1 LVNYSDKG
9 AIVYDKTQKGKN
21 MKFNIKNKNNDILNI
36 TIVKDFGYAG
46 YYPMLKK
53 EYWEKIELNR
63 SNSTIFIENYYD
75 NLNLNIDENE
85 DYIIY
90 IFDSFDNNDMPYFNS
105 ENYEISNPEYIIN
118 LLTPG
123 NKYNFEVIPSNST
136 GNIILSPKQPQM
148 KYKFLM
154 CKSTKIKFKIEN
166 SRGDFENNQSY
177 PYEQIIQK
185 DEMTIFNLNY
195 NETLVHTFESDNEF
209 LFAYNDDNSSDYA
222 SWKRSRFNIISI
234 NEIKAN
240 NIRIILDTPYSSL
253 SRFYLIAAKKDELNN
268 KDSFSNICYVAK
280 LMINNS
286 DSIIIKT
293 IYENPNEYLVNFEMD
308 LTQLKPNKNDIFVMT
323 IIDESLYT
331 DEGIK
336 YYQPVEFKL
345 ETKVAKEIK
354 IGEKVE
360 FDSEYRNYFK
370 FEYKDDNVIDDI
382 LFFSSESQ
390 NNFYVILNEAD
401 SNKMQFSEYSSRENA
416 YSFKLPKSGIYYLEI
431 CFNYNMD
438 RKSDDS
444 FILYKS
450 GRIIDTIDLSRKIYY
465 DNIKIETT
473 VQSNSSM
480 FKVNNLTEDK
490 YVCFHYKVKDQDYKT
505 FSNPFKICEDNN
517 INNNTNCTENIFL
530 YKFNKDKNYTIYIDF
545 VTEKNDHSW
554 RQTYYFPSYLFF
566 PIYED
571 DIEEK
576 KEGYYYISEPKLYY
590 FNSSVRN
597 AINLFFQN
605 EEAIYSSETNNN
617 ISLDDLCNLSFEKRD
632 KSIYPKSYLKYL
644 IVIIIPSIS
653 KNPTKFIYVHTNTI
667 IMGQGEFQM
676 TAGQYSVISYNN
688 IYNRFNPQN
697 FTNIITTFSS
707 PINNLKIFSE
717 IVLKEEPEEKD
728 FITLNNFYYH
738 PIYYSKTEVN
748 TNLTIK
754 IFYPKFSFF
763 YLADEYLMQSDSD
776 IFLSKL
782 RLSSI
787 FDTNYVLY
795 RVNSNSNSFYDF
807 FNFYFY
813 NMKGNINVYI
823 KIYYGNPKLYE
834 YNPELLDKNNLSILY
849 DLCPFSVNRTSM
861 INKMINLNGN
871 KLFMGYL
878 DYNSYLDI
886 YDEIENN
893 NILDTQSLF
902 LNGAKYLKK
911 DKEYIIDFNI
921 HHLFKLEQGFNAEV
935 TIYDDNGKIIKLN
948 DNNPTAEIKG
958 YNYKIKS
965 NNDAMIYFYNKILEN
980 LNQYKIDSKQVGMNL
995 EIKSNEFIWF
1005 VIDFG
1010 FEGYNPIDILSLNY
1024 NRLEKGGTIFIENIY
1039 DKLKINLTKGE
1050 NLYFYYTTQSGKEIK
1065 EFKYVEN
1072 LNHKNNDYNFNYIP
1086 KNSGNKT
1093 LIISNNNENKNKIRY
1108 QINYC
1113 KSSEPIK
1120 MFYQNETS
1128 KEILIE
1134 FNNDTKIIDYNV
1146 SKYSHRIRFE
1156 SENDFVFSYSFYDKT
1171 DLEINKKEEW
1181 KEEREVLTNLT
1192 IDEISKKYP
1201 DDNTSDIFFIKFK
1214 ANYINSPVRYIII
1227 IASNDENNTK
1237 ENFNN
1242 PCYIT
1247 KIVNEKTKGSKIID
1261 IYDIGKN
1268 DTLEIEV
1275 DINDI
1280 LGKTDK
1286 YIINIISQ
1294 ELRFDK
1300 KLNYYY
1306 PMEFIHRPSDKKEE
1320 EEEEK
1325 KEEKKDNDFPVVY
1338 IIVISV
1344 VGFIIILA
1352 IIFLVIRYCKRK
1364 GQDSDLS
1371 RKTGNL
1377 SNEKLMEDF

>member
-1 LVNYSDKG
+1 MEDIKLGITEMNKGGYDLHNINYYTYRIFNIEEYEKLYAYASNGFYVTTITEDDKEQIFNNIDNLTFISKSSDDSSIIEINATNNKYLIMKINKFRSNCETANIYIVNKKINIVSDGYYEIEEGINALFYIKNIDNKYGIIVSSNENLGFIYSYYNENGIILNNKIIFIKNNWQYIYLNLTKEKSNIKYYTYDSSYYNNNNKHILFELIMKKDLNNYLNIEENDSLFNRSIISDFSYIFRNKYFFNFDEKYYLYIKKIFGATKIYEFNKELNEFSDISPFFYPTNSYEDYKLIENELIIISGYKLFNFIIGFNSLFDVYIQKVDDKENILINSASNNFVKILNKDKKYYLNLDHEYLIKLDNKFLNAKVSFKDENGNQNELSKDNKIIKDLKGSNIIITSTENALLYFYKKLVNYSDKG

-21 MKFNIKNKNNDILNI
+21 MKFNIKNKNNDLLNI

-53 EYWEKIELNR
+53 EFWEKIELNS

-75 NLNLNIDENE
+75 NLNLNIDDNE

-90 IFDSFDNNDMPYFNS
+90 IFDSFDNNNMPYFNS
-105 ENYEISNPEYIIN
+105 ENYEISNPEYIKN

-123 NKYNFEVIPSNST
+123 NKYNFEVIPSNSI

-166 SRGDFENNQSY
+166 SRGDFENNQNY

-209 LFAYNDDNSSDYA
+209 LFAYNDDSSSDYV

-234 NEIKAN
+234 NEIKVN

-390 NNFYVILNEAD
+390 NDFYVFLYEPD
-401 SNKMQFSEYSSRENA
+401 SNKMQFSEYSKRENTN
-416 YSFKLPKSGIYYLEI
+416 SFKLSKSGIYYLEI

-450 GRIIDTIDLSRKIYY
+450 GRIIDTIDLSQKIYY

-473 VQSNSSM
+473 IQSNSSM

-517 INNNTNCTENIFL
+517 VNNNTNCTENIFL

-545 VTEKNDHSW
+545 VTENDHSW
-554 RQTYYFPSYLFF
+554 RQTYYFPSYSFF

-571 DIEEK
+571 EIEEK

-597 AINLFFQN
+597 PINLFFQN

-644 IVIIIPSIS
+644 IVIIIPSIF
-653 KNPTKFIYVHTNTI
+653 KNPTKFVYVHTNSI

-688 IYNRFNPQN
+688 VYNRFNPQN

-728 FITLNNFYYH
+728 FITLNNFYLH

-763 YLADEYLMQSDSD
+763 YLADEYLMQSD
-776 IFLSKL
+776 
-782 RLSSI
+782 
-787 FDTNYVLY
+787 
-795 RVNSNSNSFYDF
+795 
-807 FNFYFY
+807 
-813 NMKGNINVYI
+813 
-823 KIYYGNPKLYE
+823 
-834 YNPELLDKNNLSILY
+834 
-849 DLCPFSVNRTSM
+849 
-861 INKMINLNGN
+861 
-871 KLFMGYL
+871 
-878 DYNSYLDI
+878 
-886 YDEIENN
+886 
-893 NILDTQSLF
+893 
-902 LNGAKYLKK
+902 
-911 DKEYIIDFNI
+911 
-921 HHLFKLEQGFNAEV
+921 
-935 TIYDDNGKIIKLN
+935 
-948 DNNPTAEIKG
+948 
-958 YNYKIKS
+958 
-965 NNDAMIYFYNKILEN
+965 
-980 LNQYKIDSKQVGMNL
+980 
-995 EIKSNEFIWF
+995 
-1005 VIDFG
+1005 
-1010 FEGYNPIDILSLNY
+1010 
-1024 NRLEKGGTIFIENIY
+1024 
-1039 DKLKINLTKGE
+1039 
-1050 NLYFYYTTQSGKEIK
+1050 
-1065 EFKYVEN
+1065 
-1072 LNHKNNDYNFNYIP
+1072 
-1086 KNSGNKT
+1086 
-1093 LIISNNNENKNKIRY
+1093 
-1108 QINYC
+1108 
-1113 KSSEPIK
+1113 
-1120 MFYQNETS
+1120 
-1128 KEILIE
+1128 
-1134 FNNDTKIIDYNV
+1134 
-1146 SKYSHRIRFE
+1146 
-1156 SENDFVFSYSFYDKT
+1156 
-1171 DLEINKKEEW
+1171 
-1181 KEEREVLTNLT
+1181 
-1192 IDEISKKYP
+1192 
-1201 DDNTSDIFFIKFK
+1201 
-1214 ANYINSPVRYIII
+1214 
-1227 IASNDENNTK
+1227 
-1237 ENFNN
+1237 
-1242 PCYIT
+1242 
-1247 KIVNEKTKGSKIID
+1247 
-1261 IYDIGKN
+1261 
-1268 DTLEIEV
+1268 
-1275 DINDI
+1275 
-1280 LGKTDK
+1280 
-1286 YIINIISQ
+1286 
-1294 ELRFDK
+1294 
-1300 KLNYYY
+1300 
-1306 PMEFIHRPSDKKEE
+1306 
-1320 EEEEK
+1320 
-1325 KEEKKDNDFPVVY
+1325 
-1338 IIVISV
+1338 
-1344 VGFIIILA
+1344 
-1352 IIFLVIRYCKRK
+1352 
-1364 GQDSDLS
+1364 
-1371 RKTGNL
+1371 
-1377 SNEKLMEDF
+1377 